1 MIIFE
6 TERLIV
12 RQYSYELDRE
22 NIFRINGDI
31 DVVRYIRPVKSKEE
45 CESFLVEELEKY
57 KKHPEAGRWAVD
69 ENFTGKFV
77 GSFAFIPVEGSLDMQ
92 LGYALLKENWGM
104 GYATELMIKGIE
116 YVFEKTTLDEIYGI
130 TEVANLPSQKVLLKT
145 GFSLE
150 KTFSESEK
158 EICRFILKRKIS

>member
-12 RQYSYELDRE
+12 RQYSFEQDRE

-45 CESFLVEELEKY
+45 CELFLAEEIKNY

-69 ENFTGKFV
+69 DKLTGKFV
-77 GSFAFIPVEGSLDMQ
+77 GSFAFIPVEGSQLMQ
-92 LGYALLKENWGM
+92 LGYALLKENWGR

-116 YVFEKTTLDEIYGI
+116 YVFTKTTLDVIYGI
-130 TEVANLPSQKVLLKT
+130 TESANLPSQKVLLKT
-145 GFSLE
+145 GFALEISLI
-150 KTFSESEK
+150 ESE
-158 EICRFILKRKIS
+158 